1 VVLLVA
7 VALIDGGGGVAVAID
22 VVAVVGTDSFVHV
35 VVVVSTHWNS
45 FEIFYYSP
53 GVDGGSDDDDD
64 DAVAVDIYDVAALL
78 LDSGVWNLF
87 PFVGGAATERTGG
100 CGDVRWLLFYLSFG

>member
-1 VVLLVA
+1 MA

-45 FEIFYYSP
+45 FEIFYY
-53 GVDGGSDDDDD
+53 
-64 DAVAVDIYDVAALL
+64 
-78 LDSGVWNLF
+78 
-87 PFVGGAATERTGG
+87 
-100 CGDVRWLLFYLSFG
+100 